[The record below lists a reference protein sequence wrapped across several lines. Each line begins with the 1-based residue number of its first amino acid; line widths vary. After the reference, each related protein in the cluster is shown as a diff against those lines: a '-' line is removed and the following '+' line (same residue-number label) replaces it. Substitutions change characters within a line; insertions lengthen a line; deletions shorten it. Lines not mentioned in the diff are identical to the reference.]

1 MSTGGIY
8 GLSGSGMDIDSMVK
22 TAMKGKQAQYDKMY
36 KKETKNEWIKS
47 AYNDFYTSMTTFKYS
62 TLSTYKMQSNMSAM
76 GAVSSDAKTATVTA
90 NGEAA
95 AMAHKIT
102 VNALSSNAYLQT
114 TSAGITRDNTSA
126 KSSIYLKDIMQST
139 ILSPTAAT
147 GATGGIA
154 SYDANTDIMTFNDG
168 TTLASASKT
177 AAISFNVKDSSTSTA
192 TTSYMTST
200 TDSAGTV
207 ISGFIPP
214 AVGATGSYTDSDSK
228 TYSVTSVNNS
238 DGTITSTL
246 TPSSG
251 TALTYTTKTVDA
263 ASGDTISDFR
273 PAADATSSVTSAD
286 GKTTT
291 TTTTA
296 TAEDGTIST
305 AISTTSP
312 NTGNNVVYSYTDLYD
327 KTLNDLTLDISNAN
341 TNLTGSYDS
350 VNDSLSIYNK
360 NGGTANLI
368 SISAFTGTYT
378 TAAGKSA
385 EGATSTTM
393 ANNLFNH
400 LNLGVYDGNKLNTA
414 VTMTDA
420 APLYAIGTSGSATID
435 GKEYTNLTSNKV
447 TAAGVSYTLLAK
459 GTATV
464 TVSQDTD
471 TIIKNVQQFVTD
483 YNKMIDSL
491 NDKYYETNYTSGS
504 KTDTDYEPLT
514 DAEKKA
520 MSDSEVT
527 AWEAK
532 AKTGLLYHSTVL
544 NTITSDMRSAL
555 STPVD
560 TVNSHYNTL
569 GSIGLTSS
577 TNKGHITLDTD
588 KLKKAL
594 AADPDCVY
602 QLFASSPTDTTDNA
616 GTGVANRLDTV
627 MKNALSSI
635 SNQAGT
641 SSTTN
646 DQSYLGKLIT
656 TMKSKMT
663 DFQQVMSD
671 YQSNLYKQYN
681 AMEVAISKLNQ
692 QQSYVTSAFSSS

>member
-114 TSAGITRDNTSA
+114 TTAGITRDNTSA

-147 GATGGIA
+147 GATGGIK
-154 SYDANTDIMTFNDG
+154 SYNSNTDVMTFNDG

-192 TTSYMTST
+192 TTSYTTTT
-200 TDSAGTV
+200 TDSSGTT

-246 TPSSG
+246 TPASG

-263 ASGDTISDFR
+263 KSGDTISNFR

-291 TTTTA
+291 TTTA

-305 AISTTSP
+305 AVSTTSP
-312 NTGNNVVYSYTDLYD
+312 NTGNNVVYSYTDLYE
-327 KTLNDLTLDISNAN
+327 KTLNDLTLDISTAN

-385 EGATSTTM
+385 TAATSTTM
-393 ANNLFNH
+393 TNSLFNH

-414 VTMTDA
+414 VTMTDT

-447 TAAGVSYTLLAK
+447 TAAGVSYTFLAK

-483 YNKMIDSL
+483 YNKMIDSI
-491 NDKYYETNYTSGS
+491 NDKYYETNYVSGS
-504 KTDTDYEPLT
+504 TTDTDYEPLT

-544 NTITSDMRSAL
+544 STITSDMRSAL

-560 TVNSHYNTL
+560 TVNSNYNTL

-577 TNKGHITLDTD
+577 TTKGHITLDTD

-602 QLFASSPTDTTDNA
+602 QLFASSPTDTTDTA

-635 SNQAGT
+635 SDEAGT

-671 YQSNLYKQYN
+671 YQSKLYTQYN

-692 QQSYVTSAFSSS
+692 QQSYVTSAFSS